1 MRRWLINLEP
11 ENGHWRNNQE
21 MWERYFTPDSMQAVL
36 ELLDEHCDHARI
48 VAGATD
54 LILELERGLRPEVKT
69 LIDIT
74 RIPGLD
80 RIEVDEKGWIHIGPL
95 VTHNHVAGSSTII
108 DRAFALAQACWGVGA
123 PQIRNRGTV
132 AGNLITA
139 SPANDSIA
147 PLMAFGALVSLRSA
161 RGERVVPL
169 EEFFN
174 GVRQTVMQKDEL
186 LTDISFP
193 TLPSGSRSTFIKLG
207 LRRAQAI
214 SVVNVAVMI
223 ETDGQKVK
231 GAKITLGSVAPKVIR
246 AQEAEQFLAGKPLT
260 TEVITE
266 AGDRAAA
273 AAAPIDD
280 LRGSAQYRTEMVRV
294 FTRRALQS
302 LAEGRERESYPEHP
316 VMLWGS
322 EGMRA
327 RTALSS
333 TYEHKDGH
341 PIETTINGRRYVFE
355 DGWRKTLL
363 RLLREE
369 AGLIGTKEG
378 CAEGECGACT
388 VFLDG
393 VAVMSCLVPA
403 PRAHKAEIVTVEGLA
418 RNDGLHPVQEA
429 FIAEGAVQ
437 CGYCTPGFLMSGAKL
452 LEERPHP
459 SREEIRQA
467 LTGNLCRCTGYYKII
482 SAIEGAASLEE
493 RTG

>member
-1 MRRWLINLEP
+1 
-11 ENGHWRNNQE
+11 
-21 MWERYFTPDSMQAVL
+21 MQVAL
-36 ELLDEHCDHARI
+36 ELLAEHCDHARV

-54 LILELERGLRPEVKT
+54 LILELERGLRPDVKT

-80 RIEVDEKGWIHIGPL
+80 RIEIDEKGWIHMGPL
-95 VTHNHVAGSSTII
+95 VTHNHVAESTTII
-108 DRAFALAQACWGVGA
+108 DHAFALAQACWGVGA

-139 SPANDSIA
+139 SPANDSIP
-147 PLMAFGALVSLRSA
+147 PLMAFGAQVTLRSA
-161 RGERVVPL
+161 RGERIVPL
-169 EEFFN
+169 EEFFS

-193 TLPSGSRSTFIKLG
+193 ALPTGSRSVFIKLG

-214 SVVNVAVMI
+214 SVVNAAVMI
-223 ETDGQKVK
+223 ETDGQTVK
-231 GAKITLGSVAPKVIR
+231 DVKITLGSVAPKVIR
-246 AQEAEQFLAGKPLT
+246 AQEAEQFLAGKILKS
-260 TEVITE
+260 EVITE
-266 AGDRAAA
+266 VGNRATMASK
-273 AAAPIDD
+273 PIDD
-280 LRGSAQYRTEMVRV
+280 LRGSAEYRSEMVRV
-294 FTRRALQS
+294 CTMRALRF
-302 LAEGRERESYPEHP
+302 LAGNREREGYPEHP

-322 EGMRA
+322 DGIQIKSS
-327 RTALSS
+327 LSS
-333 TYEHKDGH
+333 SYEHRDGQ
-341 PIETTINGRRYVFE
+341 PIETTINGRPYVFE

-418 RNDGLHPVQEA
+418 REGDLHPVQEA

-459 SREEIRQA
+459 SREEIQQA

-482 SAIEGAASLEE
+482 SAIESAASL
-493 RTG
+493 

>member
-1 MRRWLINLEP
+1 VSRWLINLEP
-11 ENGHWRNNQE
+11 EKEPRRNSQE
-21 MWERYFTPDSMQAVL
+21 MWERYFTPASMEVAL
-36 ELLDEHCDHARI
+36 ALLDEHCDHARI

-80 RIEVDEKGWIHIGPL
+80 RIEIDERGWIHLGPL
-95 VTHNHVAGSSTII
+95 VTHNHVAGSPLII

-139 SPANDSIA
+139 SPANDSIP
-147 PLMAFGALVSLRSA
+147 PLMTLGAQVTLRTA
-161 RGERVVPL
+161 QGERVVPL
-169 EEFFN
+169 EEFFT
-174 GVRQTVMQKDEL
+174 GVRQTVMQKGEL
-186 LTDISFP
+186 LTDIRFP
-193 TLPSGSRSTFIKLG
+193 AQPTRSRSTFIKLG

-214 SVVNVAVMI
+214 SVVNVAFMI
-223 ETDGQKVK
+223 ETDGQTVK
-231 GAKITLGSVAPKVIR
+231 DAKIALGSVAPTVIR
-246 AQEAEQFLAGKPLT
+246 ALEAEQFLAGKLLKS
-260 TEVITE
+260 EVIAE
-266 AGDRAAA
+266 VGDRATAA
-273 AAAPIDD
+273 AKPIDD
-280 LRGSAQYRTEMVRV
+280 LRGSAEYRTEMVRIC
-294 FTRRALQS
+294 TMRALRS
-302 LAEGRERESYPEHP
+302 LAETRERESYPEHP
-316 VMLWGS
+316 IMLWGS
-322 EGMRA
+322 EGIQVRK
-327 RTALSS
+327 ALSS
-333 TYEHKDGH
+333 SYEHHNGQ
-341 PIETTINGRRYVFE
+341 PIETSINGRPYVFKK
-355 DGWRKTLL
+355 GWRKTLL

-403 PRAHKAEIVTVEGLA
+403 PRAHKAEIVTIEGLA
-418 RNDGLHPVQEA
+418 RDDDLHPVQQA

-459 SREEIRQA
+459 SREEIQQA

-482 SAIEGAASLEE
+482 SAIEGAASL
-493 RTG
+493 